1 MELEI
6 RRIQPEDAR
15 AYVEFFDTTPH
26 DDHVPEH
33 TCYCVNW
40 CAQDHRGLPEPD
52 RASRREMA
60 LEYVQNGTLQGYL
73 ALDGGKIIGWCN
85 ANTKEDCR
93 YCAGLLYAVPEL
105 QQAPSAREEK
115 VKAVYCF
122 MVAEEYHRQGVARAL
137 LRAVCAD
144 AAAEGF
150 DAVEAYPHKNAGD
163 VTQQYA
169 GPEGLFLSEGFHR
182 TSELPTKWIVRK
194 ELKEIDRS

>member
-6 RRIQPEDAR
+6 RRIRPEDAR

-52 RASRREMA
+52 RARRREMA

-93 YCAGLLYAVPEL
+93 HCAGLLYAVPEL

-144 AAAEGF
+144 AKAEGF
-150 DAVEAYPHKNAGD
+150 DAVEAYPHQDADN

-169 GPEGLFLSEGFHR
+169 GPERLYLSEGFHR
-182 TSELPTKWIVRK
+182 VAELPTKHVYRK
-194 ELKEIDRS
+194 EL